1 MKDLADQALKMFK
14 EAFSQ
19 TSQSILNKAGQLL
32 VVVEQAKI
40 VCTHTIPGKQ
50 INTLMVAEPRSIVEG
65 RRLANIQDVKTN
77 VNIKPWPCKCK
88 LRPSGKDYLPCDY
101 KPTGMWTPG
110 IKTET
115 SDAASPQS
123 KAPSSKA
130 GQIGYE
136 DGLAHGQ
143 SGLKN
148 IANSPATQAALQ
160 RASEA
165 TGIPLNDLTTVSIIE
180 SSGNAAV
187 GTNAFGYTGL
197 MQMGPAAAQ
206 DVGVSFS
213 SLVGAANVSN
223 NALAGAKYLS
233 LSSSW
238 LNSGIAPTPLHM
250 YMAHQQG
257 AGGTNTMM
265 RTLATN
271 PGAAAT
277 RNQLNNVPGHLKSAL
292 GNLTQQDFYDYWAG
306 KVSAVEQTVAEA
318 SQAAAGSR
326 LGVPVTAML
335 RCSYGG
341 TIAILDPGQRSK
353 FANPGGCIG
362 LK

>member
-1 MKDLADQALKMFK
+1 
-14 EAFSQ
+14 
-19 TSQSILNKAGQLL
+19 
-32 VVVEQAKI
+32 
-40 VCTHTIPGKQ
+40 
-50 INTLMVAEPRSIVEG
+50 
-65 RRLANIQDVKTN
+65 
-77 VNIKPWPCKCK
+77 
-88 LRPSGKDYLPCDY
+88 
-101 KPTGMWTPG
+101 
-110 IKTET
+110 
-115 SDAASPQS
+115 
-123 KAPSSKA
+123 
-130 GQIGYE
+130 
-136 DGLAHGQ
+136 
-143 SGLKN
+143 
-148 IANSPATQAALQ
+148 
-160 RASEA
+160 
-165 TGIPLNDLTTVSIIE
+165 
-180 SSGNAAV
+180 
-187 GTNAFGYTGL
+187 AFGYTGL

-306 KVSAVEQTVAEA
+306 KVSAVEQKVAEA

-362 LK
+362 